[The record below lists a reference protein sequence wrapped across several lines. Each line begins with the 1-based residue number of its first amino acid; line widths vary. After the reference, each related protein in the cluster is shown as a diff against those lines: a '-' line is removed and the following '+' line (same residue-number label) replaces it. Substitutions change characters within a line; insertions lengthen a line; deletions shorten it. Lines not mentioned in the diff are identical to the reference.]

1 MSEEIVQLNEE
12 IIKGQIKKLVRG
24 STDRRRLS
32 ASIPFLPII
41 HLANRCLMT
50 DHLSRLLNFIVVF
63 YHTSM
68 RNISKN
74 CKHRTF
80 PRKNCTFPQ
89 ERGIL
94 LKKRGGIP
102 MNTPDAAPVA
112 LDTWPRREA
121 YTFFSGLS
129 DPFYSV
135 TVTVDVT
142 ALHTYTKRRG
152 LSFYYALVWL
162 CTQSINQTTA
172 FRYAIRNGQP
182 VLLARREPSFTDL
195 HPGAEQFHIVTM
207 PAGDALEDF
216 CRAARAKS
224 RAQTEFLSAAAE
236 SDALI
241 YFSCL
246 PWVSLTALTNER
258 DFDADDA
265 IPRIAWGKYHREGER
280 DVLGLALEVN
290 HRLIDGLHIGQFV
303 QDLQQ
308 RIDALAEAE

>member
-1 MSEEIVQLNEE
+1 
-12 IIKGQIKKLVRG
+12 
-24 STDRRRLS
+24 
-32 ASIPFLPII
+32 
-41 HLANRCLMT
+41 
-50 DHLSRLLNFIVVF
+50 
-63 YHTSM
+63 
-68 RNISKN
+68 
-74 CKHRTF
+74 
-80 PRKNCTFPQ
+80 
-89 ERGIL
+89 
-94 LKKRGGIP
+94 
-102 MNTPDAAPVA
+102 MNTPDAVPVA

-129 DPFYSV
+129 DPSYSV
-135 TVTVDVT
+135 TVTADVT

-162 CTQSINQTTA
+162 CTQSINHTTA

-207 PAGDALEDF
+207 PAGDALDDF

-224 RAQTEFLSAAAE
+224 RAQTEFLCAAAE

-265 IPRIAWGKYHREGER
+265 IPRIAWG
-280 DVLGLALEVN
+280 LS
-290 HRLIDGLHIGQFV
+290 LIHI
-303 QDLQQ
+303 
-308 RIDALAEAE
+308 

>member
-1 MSEEIVQLNEE
+1 
-12 IIKGQIKKLVRG
+12 
-24 STDRRRLS
+24 
-32 ASIPFLPII
+32 
-41 HLANRCLMT
+41 
-50 DHLSRLLNFIVVF
+50 
-63 YHTSM
+63 
-68 RNISKN
+68 
-74 CKHRTF
+74 
-80 PRKNCTFPQ
+80 
-89 ERGIL
+89 
-94 LKKRGGIP
+94 
-102 MNTPDAAPVA
+102 MNTPDAVPVA

-129 DPFYSV
+129 DPSYSV
-135 TVTVDVT
+135 TVTADVT

-162 CTQSINQTTA
+162 CTQSINHTTA

-195 HPGAEQFHIVTM
+195 HPGAEQVHIVTM
-207 PAGDALEDF
+207 PAGDALDDF

-224 RAQTEFLSAAAE
+224 RAQTEFLCAAAE

-265 IPRIAWGKYHREGER
+265 IPRIAWGKYHCEGER

-290 HRLIDGLHIGQFV
+290 HRLIDVLHIGRFV